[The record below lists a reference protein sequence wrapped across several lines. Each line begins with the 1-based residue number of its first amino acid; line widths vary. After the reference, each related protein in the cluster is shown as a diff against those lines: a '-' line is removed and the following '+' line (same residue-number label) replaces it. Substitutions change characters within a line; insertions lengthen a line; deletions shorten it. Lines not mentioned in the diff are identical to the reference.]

1 MVNAKVKSGE
11 KVNGVEAAEAVETA
25 FKNGSEAFKSNF
37 DKMVKGYDRFFGF
50 GRETMEAYVKAANA
64 AGKGVET
71 IHGEI
76 YAYSKQSFE
85 DSVSA
90 AKALFGTRSV
100 HEAFELQTDFVKS
113 AFDAYVS
120 EMTKLSEIAFSTAK
134 DAVSPL
140 QGRVQAWVDVVE
152 TTRAA

>member
-11 KVNGVEAAEAVETA
+11 KVNGTEAVEA
-25 FKNGSEAFKSNF
+25 VLKNSSEAFKTNF
-37 DKMVKGYDRFFGF
+37 DKMVKGYDRFFGY
-50 GRETMEAYVKAANA
+50 GRETMEAYVKAANT

-85 DSVSA
+85 DSVSV
-90 AKALFGTRSV
+90 AKAVFGSKSV
-100 HEAFELQTDFVKS
+100 HEAFELQSDFVKS

-120 EMTKLSEIAFSTAK
+120 ELTKISEIAFSTAK
-134 DAVSPL
+134 DAISPL

-152 TTRAA
+152 DTRAA

>member
-1 MVNAKVKSGE
+1 MVNAKLKSGE
-11 KVNGVEAAEAVETA
+11 KINGTEAVETA

-37 DKMVKGYDRFFGF
+37 DKMVKGYDRVFGF

-71 IHGEI
+71 IHSEI

-90 AKALFGTRSV
+90 AKAVFGSKSV
-100 HEAFELQTDFVKS
+100 HEAFELQSDFVKS

-120 EMTKLSEIAFSTAK
+120 EVTKISEIAFSTAK
-134 DAVSPL
+134 DAISPI
-140 QGRVQAWVDVVE
+140 QGRVQAWAEVVE
-152 TTRAA
+152 DTRAA

>member
-1 MVNAKVKSGE
+1 MVNVKAKSE
-11 KVNGVEAAEAVETA
+11 RINGTEAVETA

-37 DKMVKGYDRFFGF
+37 DKMVKGYDRFFGY

-71 IHGEI
+71 IHSEI

-90 AKALFGTRSV
+90 ARALFGSKSV
-100 HEAFELQTDFVKS
+100 HEAFELHSDFVKS

-120 EMTKLSEIAFSTAK
+120 EITKLSEIAFSTAK
-134 DAVSPL
+134 DAMGPF
-140 QGRVQAWVDVVE
+140 QGRVQAWVDVVDE
-152 TTRAA
+152 TRAAS

>member
-1 MVNAKVKSGE
+1 MVNARMKMGE
-11 KVNGVEAAEAVETA
+11 KINGTESVETA
-25 FKNGSEAFKSNF
+25 FKNGSEAFKTSF
-37 DKMVKGYDRFFGF
+37 DKMVTGYDRAFGF
-50 GRETMEAYVKAANA
+50 GRETMEAYVKAANV

-71 IHGEI
+71 IHGEV

-90 AKALFGTRSV
+90 AKAVMGSKSV

-113 AFDAYVS
+113 AFEAYVS
-120 EMTKLSEIAFSTAK
+120 QLTKISEIAFSTAK
-134 DAVSPL
+134 DAISPI
-140 QGRVQAWVDVVE
+140 QGRVQAWTDVVE

>member
-1 MVNAKVKSGE
+1 MVNAKMKNGE
-11 KVNGVEAAEAVETA
+11 KINGTEAVETA
-25 FKNGSEAFKSNF
+25 IKNGSEAFKMNF
-37 DKMVKGYDRFFGF
+37 DKVTKGYDRVFGY
-50 GRETMEAYVKAANA
+50 GKETMEAYVKAANV

-71 IHGEI
+71 INGEI

-90 AKALFGTRSV
+90 AKALFSTKSV

-120 EMTKLSEIAFSTAK
+120 EVTKLSEIAFSTAK
-134 DAVSPL
+134 EAISPL
-140 QGRVQAWVDVVE
+140 QGQVQAWVDVVE

>member
-1 MVNAKVKSGE
+1 MVNAKMKNGE
-11 KVNGVEAAEAVETA
+11 KINGTEAVETA
-25 FKNGSEAFKSNF
+25 IKTGSEAFKTNF
-37 DKMVKGYDRFFGF
+37 DKVVKGYDRFFGY
-50 GRETMEAYVKAANA
+50 GKETMEAYVKAANV

-76 YAYSKQSFE
+76 YAYSRQSFE

-120 EMTKLSEIAFSTAK
+120 EVTKLTEIAFSTAK
-134 DAVSPL
+134 DAVTPL
-140 QGRVQAWVDVVE
+140 QSRVQAWVDVVE